1 MHVLRTC
8 ALLPKLVKERDEGCA
23 DGVSTDDLSRDGI
36 EGEKGGGV
44 RSEEVHEGVDVG
56 MVKRRNKG
64 AEHLFRFGRR
74 EGSAR
79 CAPSEKKEYESQVGK
94 ARSKM
99 QEAESSGA

>member
-1 MHVLRTC
+1 M
-8 ALLPKLVKERDEGCA
+8 LPKLVKERDEGCA

-36 EGEKGGGV
+36 EGKKGGGV

-79 CAPSEKKEYESQVGK
+79 CAPSEKKECESQVGK

-99 QEAESSGA
+99 QDAESSGA